1 MTRSRVAGMV
11 VWVAGLGGAAWL
23 LHWAGNGVLAT
34 PALTETHGW
43 SEWLLAS
50 DPVVVAFSLLRMA
63 ALGALWYVAI
73 ASVVGAVLRMVGAA
87 SLVRVTDRV
96 TIGPVRRML
105 AGTMSLGL
113 AASGVVA
120 VAAPAFRSPVAAAT
134 QTSTSSTSVP
144 PTTAFPP
151 ATVTMHRL
159 GPVEVPQPPAVALQ
173 PEVAKTAPVQWTVK
187 PGECFWS
194 IADSVLTERLG
205 RSPTDA
211 EIVPYW
217 QRLIAGNRSELVQPD
232 NPDLVLP
239 GQVLTVPAP

>member
-1 MTRSRVAGMV
+1 MTRSRFVGMV
-11 VWVAGLGGAAWL
+11 AWVAGLGAAAWL

-34 PALTETHGW
+34 PALTETHRW
-43 SEWLLAS
+43 AEWLEAR
-50 DPVVVAFSLLRMA
+50 DPIVAAFSLLRVV

-73 ASVVGAVLRMVGAA
+73 ATVVGAALRIVGAA

-120 VAAPAFRSPVAAAT
+120 VAAPALRSPVAAAT

-159 GPVEVPQPPAVALQ
+159 GPVAVSQPSAVTPQPD
-173 PEVAKTAPVQWTVK
+173 VAKTATGVWSVK

-194 IADSVLTERLG
+194 IAESVLTERLS
-205 RSPTDA
+205 RSPNDA

-217 QRLIAGNRSELVQPD
+217 QRLIDANRHELVQRD
-232 NPDLVLP
+232 NPDLILP
-239 GQVLTVPAP
+239 